1 MDDDALA
8 VKRSAGLHVG
18 WLLPYAATPMALV
31 CFWWLTRIDLISA
44 QYRTLVGILLVGGA
58 VNGVAMVAVRNASS
72 NLVRVG
78 VRAVSATA
86 LTTTVVYAMGWGPA
100 IAIGYTLGIADIIH
114 SEDAD
119 GWWISA
125 VSMAIG
131 LVVGQ
136 TLVALHIAP
145 TLIDISLSH
154 AIAVGNF
161 VCAVIL
167 LRLFAASTKTA
178 VDARHEVAARELR
191 FRSLVQHASDVIAVI
206 DLDGQIEYVSPA
218 IEGLLGLN
226 PEACVGSDIGS
237 LFSDRRRSNGLG
249 DLRQVF
255 AGSPAGSPIRLEVE
269 LPHVSGATKVVEVTL
284 TQLDDHSF
292 IANIHDLTERR
303 ELENALR
310 RQAHTD
316 VLTGLANRA
325 SITEQLDA
333 ALHRSLTT
341 VMYIDLDGFK
351 KVNDE
356 LGHERG
362 DAVLI
367 EAARRIAHTLGADG
381 VVGRL
386 GGDEFLAVIQNKPV
400 GAVLELGACIL
411 DALTAPWP
419 SSEAISASIGIAC
432 SHEFEA
438 ADHLL
443 HRADQAMYE
452 AKNNGRAH
460 CRLAA

>member
-1 MDDDALA
+1 M
-8 VKRSAGLHVG
+8 G
-18 WLLPYAATPMALV
+18 WLLPYAATPAALV
-31 CFWWLTRIDLISA
+31 CFWGLTTVGLISTP
-44 QYRTLVGILLVGGA
+44 YPILVAILLSGGMLNA
-58 VNGVAMVAVRNASS
+58 LAMVALRNCTS
-72 NLVRVG
+72 NTIRVA
-78 VRAVSATA
+78 VRAVAAMAFTTA
-86 LTTTVVYAMGWGPA
+86 VVYAMGWGPA

-114 SEDAD
+114 SEEAD

-125 VSMAIG
+125 LSMAIA
-131 LVVGQ
+131 LIVGQ

-145 TLIDISLSH
+145 TLIDVSLSH
-154 AIAVGNF
+154 AVALGNF
-161 VCAVIL
+161 VIAVIL

-178 VDARHEVAARELR
+178 TDARLEVAASEQR

-206 DLDGQIEYVSPA
+206 DLDGQIEYVSPG
-218 IEGLLGLN
+218 IKNLLGLT
-226 PEACVGSDIGS
+226 PQECVGSGIGS
-237 LFSDRRRSNGLG
+237 LFSDRDRSAGLG
-249 DLRQVF
+249 DLRKVF
-255 AGSPAGSPIRLEVE
+255 AAAPAGAPLQMEVE
-269 LPHVSGATKVVEVTL
+269 LPHVSGALRVVEVTL
-284 TQLDDHSF
+284 TQLDDDSF
-292 IANIHDLTERR
+292 IANIHDLTDRR
-303 ELENALR
+303 ILENALR
-310 RQAHTD
+310 RQAHID

-325 SITEQLDA
+325 SITDQLQSSLD
-333 ALHRSLTT
+333 RSATT

-367 EAARRIAHTLGADG
+367 EAARRISATLAERG

-386 GGDEFLAVIQNKPV
+386 GGDEFLAVIQDQPLHD
-400 GAVLELGACIL
+400 VLELGACIL
-411 DALTAPWP
+411 DALAAPWP

-438 ADHLL
+438 VDHLL

-452 AKNNGRAH
+452 AKNNGRAR